1 MTPSEPGGGDRVA
14 VTLGVQGG
22 ASPLDLPDL
31 AAHAEGLG
39 YAGAFSEEANATDA
53 VTVLAA
59 STRTTSRMQL
69 GTGIIPVFGR
79 APAVIAIEAATMQV
93 LSQGRFV
100 LGLGAS
106 SEPIATRWRGEP
118 YVKPVTRLR
127 EYVEVLRCLMDGERV
142 VYEGQTISLGGFKV
156 DLDVPW
162 TTPIHVAALGPR
174 TLEIGGA
181 LSDGVFLAFM
191 TPARVREA
199 ADQVAVAARSAG
211 RDPADVDIGARLL
224 VMIDEPEDESRR
236 YLQRLLAFYLSSDV
250 YRRSF
255 DRQGF
260 DEQIERFHRRWEA
273 GQRAEAA
280 AGLPEELL
288 EVAALRG
295 TAVEVRA
302 RLAEYRAAGLTT
314 PMIYPQTTA
323 ADPDERRERMRAT
336 VAALAPEKVST

>member
-1 MTPSEPGGGDRVA
+1 MSVGAERTA

-31 AAHAEGLG
+31 AADAEELG
-39 YAGAFSEEANATDA
+39 YVGAFSEEANATDA

-59 STRTTSRMQL
+59 ATRTTSRMQL

-79 APAVIAIEAATMQV
+79 APAVIAIEAATMQI

-127 EYVEVLRCLMDGERV
+127 EYVEVLRRLLDGERV
-142 VYEGQTISLGGFKV
+142 VYEGQTVTIGGFQ
-156 DLDVPW
+156 LALELTSPP
-162 TTPIHVAALGPR
+162 PIHVAALGPR

-191 TPARVREA
+191 TPQRVREA
-199 ADQVAVAARSAG
+199 AEAVASAARGAG
-211 RDPADVDIGARLL
+211 RDPSHVDVASRLL
-224 VMIDEPEDESRR
+224 VMIDEPEDAGRR
-236 YLQRLLAFYLSSDV
+236 YLQRLLAFYLSSEV
-250 YRRSF
+250 YRNSF

-260 DEQIERFHRRWEA
+260 DSQIAEFRARWES
-273 GQRAEAA
+273 GDRSAA
-280 AGLPEELL
+280 VAGLPDELL
-288 EVAALRG
+288 DVAAVRG
-295 TAVEVRA
+295 TVEQVRA
-302 RLAEYRAAGLTT
+302 RIDEYRAAGLTT
-314 PMIYPQTTA
+314 PMIYPLTVAT
-323 ADPDERRERMRAT
+323 DPEERLERMRAT
-336 VAALAPEKVST
+336 LAALAPAR